1 MKVLNNLLWKDRIE
15 KRRAGSVRMGVCVWG
30 GGVIGENISEQD

>member
-15 KRRAGSVRMGVCVWG
+15 KRRAGSVRMGG
-30 GGVIGENISEQD
+30 GGGGGENISEQD